1 MGERD
6 SRNGRVVLI
15 WDLDESLILFHSL
28 INGAFAKAHGP
39 EVGLPASLTSS
50 LQCEQATPE
59 LTLMSTLT
67 AGGTPNGS
75 SLLCCNMAGRPV
87 LRGFGAFNTFQPYLT
102 ASTVTQQ

>member
-39 EVGLPASLTSS
+39 EVWLPALLLSS
-50 LQCEQATPE
+50 LQRNEQRQICHEHPHCDWE
-59 LTLMSTLT
+59 PKWL
-67 AGGTPNGS
+67 
-75 SLLCCNMAGRPV
+75 
-87 LRGFGAFNTFQPYLT
+87 
-102 ASTVTQQ
+102 